1 VGLDLTARIG
11 LAARLLPLRFRVGF
25 ASQNRLPHKGPTRGE
40 RKQEHAKAGSPGFVE
55 TLVGEP
61 AKPDRLSGAVVERDV
76 MGPAASG
83 RKGER
88 ISSRPPARGLV
99 NGGFPP
105 IPEHYEPLIR
115 LTGGRKV
122 EDVIFRVNAM
132 PRGFGH
138 RLILPGRPD
147 P

>member
-1 VGLDLTARIG
+1 M
-11 LAARLLPLRFRVGF
+11 
-25 ASQNRLPHKGPTRGE
+25 
-40 RKQEHAKAGSPGFVE
+40 
-55 TLVGEP
+55 GEP
-61 AKPDRLSGAVVERDV
+61 AKPDRLSGAVAERDA

-83 RKGER
+83 GKGER
-88 ISSRPPARGLV
+88 ITSRPPARALV